1 MKHQRH
7 LLRLGSLTMFL
18 VAAAILPVTTTLAQP
33 VAQARIEAPTANINI
48 TPRRVVFDGVKR
60 TEAVYVFNQG
70 TAPVTVDITLIDNV
84 MLPTGEIAPLAEV
97 PRKGSAAQVAAARLQ
112 SAREAILAT
121 PSRMTIEPGRSKAI
135 RIRASI
141 PESSGT
147 TAEWRTHLTV
157 STVPPPDAGLTA
169 DAASSP
175 QKGEMAFRIQ
185 SAFGVS
191 IPLIVRGSAAAAAAT
206 LGPISFERGEVP
218 NADGSLAR
226 SVPMLSFKLSRTGAN
241 SIYGNIEARIDGKAG
256 REVIGFIRGIA
267 VYPEIDQRRVVMQL
281 NREPKPGETVIV
293 TFHGDDP
300 GLRGVTAEVRFTA
313 Q

>member
-7 LLRLGSLTMFL
+7 LPRLRSLTMFL
-18 VAAAILPVTTTLAQP
+18 VAAAILPPTTTLAQP

-70 TAPVTVDITLIDNV
+70 TSPVTVDIALIDNV

-97 PRKGSAAQVAAARLQ
+97 PHKGSAAQAAAARLQ
-112 SAREAILAT
+112 SARESILAT

-141 PESSGT
+141 PESSAI

-169 DAASSP
+169 DAASLP

-191 IPLIVRGSAAAAAAT
+191 IPLIVRGSAAVAAAT

-218 NADGSLAR
+218 KADGSVAR
-226 SVPMLSFKLSRTGAN
+226 NVPMLSFQLSRAGAN

-281 NREPKPGETVIV
+281 NREPKPGEIVIV
-293 TFHGDDP
+293 TFYGDDP
-300 GLRGVTAEVRFTA
+300 GLRGVTAEARFTA